1 MALESRLELRLSQ
14 KLILTPQLQQAI
26 KLLQMPHLELSQFLS
41 QELMENPFLEETA
54 DEVPAEELTQEE
66 KDSAEVEEPYEDEG
80 APLEKLMNFSVDE
93 YFEDRI
99 SDGRDM
105 GYFNPGTITPP
116 SFEQFLSRKPDLYDH
131 LLWQLRLS
139 NVSEHIKRVGEI
151 IIGNIDENGYLTA
164 SLEEIRD
171 AGGARAEEV
180 EQALALIHSFDPSGV
195 GARDIAECLLLQVRG
210 LQLQG
215 TIVEKIIRNNLH
227 ELEKKKYSVIAQQH
241 ELPLKDVLAA
251 VKVIEGLEPK
261 PGRNFSSAAPNYVTP
276 DVYLV
281 KTAEGYQIILNDEGV
296 PKLRLS
302 SFYKNLIHQNN
313 AFPKEDKHFLIE
325 KMRSAVGLLKSLD
338 QRERTIYRVTE
349 TLLDLQKD
357 FFSNG
362 VEQLK
367 PLTLKEV
374 ASVLNL
380 HESTV
385 SRVTS
390 NKYLSCEHGVFGFRY
405 LFSSGLSSGMGSVSS
420 TSVKNTIKKIVS
432 EEGNRKPLSDQ
443 HIAAMLKSDGIMI
456 ARRTVAKYRDE
467 LGIPSQIQRR
477 KSAH

>member
-215 TIVEKIIRNNLH
+215 TIVEKIIRNNMH

-241 ELPLKDVLAA
+241 ELTLKDVLAA

-432 EEGNRKPLSDQ
+432 EEGSRKPLSDQ